1 MERLEQEIAAIPG
14 VVMVAAVQRR
24 PLDGSGG
31 GSFVSS
37 PNGPPA
43 TGGVW
48 LNNPAARTS
57 IVRGA
62 PGFIEVLGIPLLS
75 GRTLEVRDACDFPFF
90 APASEAAPGAPLC
103 PVVVDDR
110 FAEVFFPGEVPIGQH
125 FEIPNITPAFDYQIV
140 GVVANARLGVL
151 REEAPPTMY
160 SLAPAGFS
168 IDHLAIRAE
177 IGSGALATAVQQAVE
192 RVDAGVP
199 LAEFH
204 TQSGLIARLLRTE
217 LLLALVSGGFSLAAL
232 VLAAVGLGGLLA
244 YSVARRTNEIGI
256 RMALGAS
263 RGEVRRMVL
272 GDSLSMVGLGLLIGI
287 PAAWSVGRYLE
298 SQLFGLEPIDPMATS
313 LALAA
318 LSTIALI
325 AAMIGFTG

>member
-1 MERLEQEIAAIPG
+1 
-14 VVMVAAVQRR
+14 
-24 PLDGSGG
+24 
-31 GSFVSS
+31 
-37 PNGPPA
+37 
-43 TGGVW
+43 
-48 LNNPAARTS
+48 
-57 IVRGA
+57 
-62 PGFIEVLGIPLLS
+62 
-75 GRTLEVRDACDFPFF
+75 
-90 APASEAAPGAPLC
+90 
-103 PVVVDDR
+103 
-110 FAEVFFPGEVPIGQH
+110 
-125 FEIPNITPAFDYQIV
+125 
-140 GVVANARLGVL
+140 
-151 REEAPPTMY
+151 
-160 SLAPAGFS
+160 
-168 IDHLAIRAE
+168 
-177 IGSGALATAVQQAVE
+177 LATAVQQAVE

-318 LSTIALI
+318 LITIALI
-325 AAMIGFTG
+325 AAMLPARRASRINPLDALREE